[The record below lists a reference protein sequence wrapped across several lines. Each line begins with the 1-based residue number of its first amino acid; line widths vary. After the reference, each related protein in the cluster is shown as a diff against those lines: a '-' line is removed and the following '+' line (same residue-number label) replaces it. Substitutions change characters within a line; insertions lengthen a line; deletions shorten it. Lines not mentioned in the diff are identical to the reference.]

1 MPLTWLHILPPAT
14 QNMVRLPRSMADS
27 RHQAERDRTFFESD
41 KLTLVI
47 YLHMLAFCY
56 LPASYRIDLFE
67 RRGS

>member
-1 MPLTWLHILPPAT
+1 
-14 QNMVRLPRSMADS
+14 MADS